1 MWMPTDQ
8 TIRYRSQEPLVG
20 EIAQNFRAKK
30 DRKRVE
36 GIDSKS
42 RNQRE
47 NDDQESC
54 RFDGEELDCYV

>member
-8 TIRYRSQEPLVG
+8 INRYRSRSPLVG
-20 EIAQNFRAKK
+20 EVEQNFRVKK

-42 RNQRE
+42 QNRRE
-47 NDDQESC
+47 HEERELC
-54 RFDGEELDCYV
+54 RFEGEELDCYV